1 MDSLVA
7 QLHTLDHHSAL
18 YLLHTL
24 TPLARFPES
33 RVLALLQQLPRQPGR
48 GQPRSLSRP
57 VPPVPLPTASLT
69 RSHTHSVIH
78 CLFFICLC

>member
-1 MDSLVA
+1 MNGGPLGRTVSMESLVS

-24 TPLARFPES
+24 TPLERFPET

-48 GQPRSLSRP
+48 GQPASQP
-57 VPPVPLPTASLT
+57 AHPP
-69 RSHTHSVIH
+69 TH
-78 CLFFICLC
+78 